1 MSTVRP
7 IERLTREQKDLVRS
21 VPGLAEEVERAVRR
35 TWGTGGIDADDRLQ
49 LAHLG
54 IFRAAQLFKAD
65 KNVPFKHWARYKAT
79 RTVQDAIRQRAR
91 QDDPL
96 GAVREAAS
104 TEFLITATIAGCS
117 DASEADNVKF
127 GKLLSFGESHL
138 VEQLGDMGI
147 AITTMNVE
155 DRLSARDEWRHLVD
169 AMVAALADLSAEL
182 RSLLRRRYTEGL
194 DLKETA
200 AAEGICYETTLER
213 HQEAVR
219 LLRAR
224 LRRFG
229 VTRAPEPDDDAGW
242 GDALIAAIVG
252 S

>member
-7 IERLTREQKDLVRS
+7 IERLTKEQKKLVLS

-35 TWGTGGIDADDRLQ
+35 TWGTGGLDAGDRLQ

-54 IFRAAQLFKAD
+54 IFRAAQSFKPE

-79 RTVQDAIRQRAR
+79 RTLQDAMRQRAR

-96 GAVREAAS
+96 GAAREAAA
-104 TEFLITATIAGCS
+104 TEFLLTATIAGGN
-117 DASEADNVKF
+117 DASEPDNVRF
-127 GKLLSFGESHL
+127 GKLMSFGESHL
-138 VEQLGDMGI
+138 VDQLGAMGI
-147 AITTMNVE
+147 AVTTLNVE
-155 DRLSARDEWRHLVD
+155 ERLSARDEWRHLVE
-169 AMVAALADLSAEL
+169 AMVESLADLSAEL
-182 RSLLRRRYTEGL
+182 RGVLRRHYTEGL

-200 AAEGICYETTLER
+200 SAEGVCYETSLER

-224 LRRFG
+224 LRRHG
-229 VTRAPEPDDDAGW
+229 IAKAPEACDEAGW
-242 GDALIAAIVG
+242 GDALIAALVG

>member
-7 IERLTREQKDLVRS
+7 IERLNREQKDLVRG

-54 IFRAAQLFKAD
+54 IFRAAQLFKED

-79 RTVQDAIRQRAR
+79 RTLQDAIRQRAR
-91 QDDPL
+91 QHEPL
-96 GAVREAAS
+96 GAAREAAS
-104 TEFLITATIAGCS
+104 TEFLITATIAGCD
-117 DASEADNVKF
+117 DASEADNMKF

-138 VEQLGDMGI
+138 VEQLAAMGI

-169 AMVAALADLSAEL
+169 AMVASLADLSAEL

-200 AAEGICYETTLER
+200 AAEGVCYETLLDR

-224 LRRFG
+224 LRRYG
-229 VTRAPEPDDDAGW
+229 ISNAPEACDEAGW
-242 GDALIAAIVG
+242 GDALIAALIA